1 MHVRLVRVERA
12 AALEAAV
19 AHIALEGPLPRVLE
33 LVRCQ
38 RLLALDLLVAEA
50 ALEVGLLVNPARQTG
65 PSVIEQ
71 IP

>member
-1 MHVRLVRVERA
+1 MRLVRVECA
-12 AALEAAV
+12 AALEATV
-19 AHIALEGPLPRVLE
+19 AHVTHEGPLPRVLE

-38 RLLALDLLVAEA
+38 RLLALDLFLAEA
-50 ALEVGLLVNPARQTG
+50 ALEVGLLVNPAKQRG